1 MGTGPVTFHLG
12 CDFTR
17 DKDGTLSFGPR
28 TYIERLAIQY
38 KAMFGSAPS
47 TKVSSPVEKNDH
59 PELDT
64 SALLDDDGINHYQSL
79 IGALQW
85 TISLARLDI
94 AVAVSTLSG
103 FRVAPRVGHLDRLK
117 RIVGYLVKMKHGFI
131 RVRTEEPDF
140 SDLPS
145 QPQDWSHT
153 ALSLIHI

>member
-1 MGTGPVTFHLG
+1 M
-12 CDFTR
+12 
-17 DKDGTLSFGPR
+17 
-28 TYIERLAIQY
+28 
-38 KAMFGSAPS
+38 
-47 TKVSSPVEKNDH
+47 EKNDH

-153 ALSLIHI
+153 VYGKVTEMLPTDAPKPLGKPVVFTTYVDANLYHDYVTGRAVTGVTARPVT